1 MNNKRNMKRL
11 IVFLITATLI
21 SGGYGYANAQN
32 NRIDDQAIKM
42 LKEAYTAY
50 SLVYISTDANSNK
63 KFDLLVAK
71 YCTPKFKKEAKE
83 YHNNDYGTDILTDE
97 NGIGKDSPKSLKI
110 VKDVKKANTYIVSYF
125 TMVDSPSTSAET
137 N

>member
-1 MNNKRNMKRL
+1 M
-11 IVFLITATLI
+11 
-21 SGGYGYANAQN
+21 
-32 NRIDDQAIKM
+32 
-42 LKEAYTAY
+42 
-50 SLVYISTDANSNK
+50 
-63 KFDLLVAK
+63 LVAK

-137 N
+137 NTKVSFPVTVTIENGAAKISAVGKF